1 MYSGVI
7 MTQDN
12 QQQIVVPSKELLTI
26 LSTLQIASSR
36 GAFRPEE
43 FVEIGS
49 AYQKIYEFLVELKVI
64 TAPNPASQ
72 PLAERP
78 NQ

>member
-1 MYSGVI
+1 
-7 MTQDN
+7 MTQDT
-12 QQQIVVPSKELLTI
+12 QQTQVVVPSKELLTI

-49 AYQKIYEFLVELKVI
+49 AYQKLYEFLVSLKVI
-64 TAPNPASQ
+64 TPQSSAPAPAEQ
-72 PLAERP
+72 P

>member
-1 MYSGVI
+1 
-7 MTQDN
+7 MTQDT
-12 QQQIVVPSKELLTI
+12 QQTQVVVPSKELLTI

-49 AYQKIYEFLVELKVI
+49 AYQKLYEFLVDLKVI
-64 TAPNPASQ
+64 TPPSSAPAAAGQ
-72 PLAERP
+72 P